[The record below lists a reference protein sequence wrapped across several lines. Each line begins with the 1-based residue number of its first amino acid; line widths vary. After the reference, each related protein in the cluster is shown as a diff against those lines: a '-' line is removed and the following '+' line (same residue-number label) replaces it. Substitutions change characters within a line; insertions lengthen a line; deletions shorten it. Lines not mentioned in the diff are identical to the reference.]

1 MEPPVDHQYCN
12 FGKNTYILRIVSCT
26 VAFQEFETLLGTEL
40 FILPAISSSTIH
52 ILSMGVSVLL
62 KSRR

>member
-1 MEPPVDHQYCN
+1 MVE
-12 FGKNTYILRIVSCT
+12 LRIAGRISSQVPT

-52 ILSMGVSVLL
+52 ILSMSVSVLL
-62 KSRR
+62 TSRR